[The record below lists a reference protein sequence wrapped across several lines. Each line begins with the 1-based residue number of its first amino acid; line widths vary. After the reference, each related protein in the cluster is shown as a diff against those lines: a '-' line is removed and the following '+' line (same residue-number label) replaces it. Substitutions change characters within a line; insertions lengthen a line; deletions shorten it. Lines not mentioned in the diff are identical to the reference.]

1 MTPEAAHAAL
11 RFGLG
16 ARPGGLV
23 PDAPRP
29 WLLAQLR
36 PLTVPEGPSLEDIR
50 IIVQETSR
58 QVANQLQRSL
68 VEADSLGWATRM
80 LTTEEPFAERW
91 AEFWSNH
98 FTISRRGRFLNLYGG
113 HFHRAA
119 IRPMVFG
126 PFDELL
132 VSAYRHPAML
142 GYLDQTASVG
152 PRSPTGLR
160 RNRGLNENLARE
172 CLELHSV
179 TPAAGYTQADVVALA
194 QVLTGW
200 SVGRGAAAE
209 ESAGFVFRPQSHE
222 PGPKTLL
229 GREFPEGEE
238 GGVAALRFL
247 ARHPATHRA
256 LALKLAR
263 HFVADEPPPGAVTR
277 IEGVLRDSQGDLSAA
292 ARAVIDEPTAWEP
305 LAKVKSGQD
314 YAISVLRGLGQ
325 SERAAPM
332 LVATLQRLNQRLWT
346 APAPIGWPDDAA
358 DWAVPEQLMRR
369 VEWAHEL
376 AGRADIGRR
385 LPLADLLEAFLGPL
399 ARAET
404 VTAARRAGSM
414 QEAVLLVLASP
425 EAQRR

>member
-1 MTPEAAHAAL
+1 MSPDAAHAAV

-16 ARPGGLV
+16 ARPGAPV
-23 PDAPRP
+23 PGDPRP
-29 WLLAQLR
+29 WLLAQVK
-36 PLTVPEGPSLEDIR
+36 PLAVPEGPSAEEIR
-50 IIVQETSR
+50 AMLQEPDREAGARMRRDFTR
-58 QVANQLQRSL
+58 
-68 VEADSLGWATRM
+68 ADSFGWARRM

-98 FTISRRGRFLNLYGG
+98 FTVTRRGTALSVQAG

-119 IRPMVFG
+119 IRPLVFG

-132 VSAYRHPAML
+132 LRAYRHPAML
-142 GYLDQTASVG
+142 DYLDQFGSVG
-152 PRSPTGLR
+152 QRSAAGQR

-179 TPAAGYTQADVVALA
+179 TPAAGYTQTDVIALA

-200 SVGRGAAAE
+200 SIGRGSRFNE
-209 ESAGFVFRPQSHE
+209 PPDFMFRPASHE
-222 PGPKTLL
+222 PGPKTVL
-229 GREFPEGEE
+229 GQEFPEGEE

-247 ARHPATHRA
+247 ARHPATYRA
-256 LALKLAR
+256 IALKLAR
-263 HFVADEPPPGAVTR
+263 HFVADEPPPGAVAR
-277 IEGVLRDSQGDLSAA
+277 IEAALRNSAGDLSAA
-292 ARAVIDEPTAWEP
+292 ARAVINEPTAWQP
-305 LAKVKSGQD
+305 LTKVRSGQD

-325 SERAAPM
+325 PERAAPM
-332 LVATLQRLNQRLWT
+332 LVATLLRLNQRLWSP
-346 APAPIGWPDDAA
+346 PAPIGWPDDAA
-358 DWAVPEQLMRR
+358 AWAVPEQLMRR
-369 VEWAHEL
+369 VDWVNEL
-376 AGRADIGRR
+376 AGRADVGQR
-385 LPLADLLEAFLGPL
+385 LPLNELVEAFLGPL